1 MVRIKRTRYSLLYR
15 LEAGVFYETGA
26 NYTSCVETT
35 LINSMNLKVGEIDGV
50 TLCFKFIY

>member
-1 MVRIKRTRYSLLYR
+1 MVRIKCIRYSLLYR

-35 LINSMNLKVGEIDGV
+35 LINSMNLEVGEIDGV
-50 TLCFKFIY
+50 TLCFKFI